1 MNALCLAAGK
11 GTRFGELGR
20 YLQKCMYP
28 IGLRPFLAFSVE
40 NLLASGAV
48 TPGRDRLVLIV
59 GHHGE
64 QVKAYFGGEVDGL
77 EVTYVEQE
85 DPRGTGHALALAAE
99 ATAGWG
105 EATTVPWL
113 MWLADGYVKAEQFAA
128 LAAHPSETV
137 LTLAPAHPGE
147 NPTVRVD
154 VEGERIVRAFQGSS
168 DRYDVGVWK
177 LPRSVMAGMT
187 DVAENGEVR
196 MLHNL
201 QRMIEAG
208 LEVGWVEATEWL
220 HLGGTAPT
228 PEVNVAGVEA
238 RIRSLHGLPEVRVAG
253 GRETA

>member
-28 IGLRPFLAFSVE
+28 IGLKPFLAFSVE
-40 NLLASGAV
+40 NLLASGVV
-48 TPGRDRLVLIV
+48 TPGRDRLVLVV
-59 GHHGE
+59 GHLGA
-64 QVKAYFGGEVDGL
+64 QVRAFFGAAVDGL
-77 EVTYVEQE
+77 DVIYVEQP
-85 DPRGTGHALALAAE
+85 DPRGTGHALALAA
-99 ATAGWG
+99 G
-105 EATTVPWL
+105 TVMEGDVDGPWL
-113 MWLADGYVKAEQFAA
+113 TWLADGYVKATQFAA
-128 LAAHPSETV
+128 LAAHPSDAV

-154 VEGERIVRAFQGSS
+154 VEGERIVRAFRGSS

-187 DVAENGEVR
+187 AVAENGEIR

-208 LEVGWVEATEWL
+208 LSVGWVEAEEWL

-228 PEVNVAGVEA
+228 PEANVAGVEA
-238 RIRSLHGLPEVRVAG
+238 RIRALHGLPEVRVEG
-253 GRETA
+253 WRTAT